1 MPTPV
6 DKYFKEIKKD
16 NPSYSDE
23 QAWATAWS
31 IYCKH
36 KNPGSEH
43 CKKPAGEYLKGKS
56 ASAMILVASQD
67 VLIVRNLVARFIG
80 AVTVDRVVARF
91 KATKG

>member
-1 MPTPV
+1 MPSPV
-6 DKYFKEIKKD
+6 DDYFKEVKKD

-43 CKKPAGEYLKGKS
+43 CQKPTSEYLKGKK
-56 ASAMILVASQD
+56 AAEEALQAFQND
-67 VLIVRNLVARFIG
+67 VTARRVLDRF
-80 AVTVDRVVARF
+80 VT
-91 KATKG
+91 KK